1 MQNGQKYMGGRWLAT
16 NWTIE
21 NIPSNIRSSGSQ
33 PQSNTP
39 HVIVLL
45 SSRAP
50 EKKTHEKRQQKKM
63 HMKTITD
70 ALRFGRLCL
79 PFQHGDD
86 EVPVVCFW
94 GWFGWWNNICIFQ
107 EQTSSS
113 SSSLRVTISVNDW
126 KGQCY
131 WPFSPLNDNLRSFFG
146 GKSIMCFEI
155 IHETFKQMQEMPG
168 HSVWARHDNSQIWIK
183 LNKSCCGIHEVEWA
197 T

>member
-1 MQNGQKYMGGRWLAT
+1 MAGYQLNHRKYTLKHQVFWVAT
-16 NWTIE
+16 SKQHTPCYRVVE
-21 NIPSNIRSSGSQ
+21 LQSSWKK
-33 PQSNTP
+33 NTWKA
-39 HVIVLL
+39 
-45 SSRAP
+45 S
-50 EKKTHEKRQQKKM
+50 TKKM